1 MLIFPAGLL
10 QGCLLNEYE
19 KLSDATY
26 IDSYPLSSS
35 PEAEAQALARRM
47 FLSLP
52 ITSLS
57 IHKPRTRLTFF
68 PSQQNDETKVLEYSH
83 GLEGKKCQLQTLFH
97 LPHEIHI
104 SKCRKMTRHL
114 LFEWKN
120 QPAGRTKSLQH
131 WDTGHGG
138 WREGVPRAPGC
149 NPDPDTYL
157 DSPLFTQPVHRSC
170 RQQVG
175 RSSVEHFPVM
185 CWETLNSQL
194 S

>member
-47 FLSLP
+47 FFSLP

-68 PSQQNDETKVLEYSH
+68 PSQQNDENKVLEYSH

-131 WDTGHGG
+131 WDTGSRWMEGG
-138 WREGVPRAPGC
+138 STSSTWLQSWSWHLPR
-149 NPDPDTYL
+149 L
-157 DSPLFTQPVHRSC
+157 PVVHPASASVLQTAGGQIKC
-170 RQQVG
+170 WAL
-175 RSSVEHFPVM
+175 SSDVLGNTE
-185 CWETLNSQL
+185 
-194 S
+194 